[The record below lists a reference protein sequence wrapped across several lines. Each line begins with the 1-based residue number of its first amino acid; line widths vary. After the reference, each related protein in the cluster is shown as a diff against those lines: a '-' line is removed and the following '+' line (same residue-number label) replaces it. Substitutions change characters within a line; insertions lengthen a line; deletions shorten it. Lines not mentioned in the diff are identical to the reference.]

1 MKTQQFATLTAAVA
15 TTAVLGFTGAAQA
28 YSFNSSGIS
37 FSKDTTVK
45 FVMGKSHGSFISSLG
60 IYEVNDGTVDYPSVY
75 KLFWETQKSDNGKA
89 NGWMGTFGP
98 TLTSTTGSAIVT
110 YKFLANKVYTLGLTS
125 YKQIGNKPKQLVGT
139 VFSTT
144 SLNGAFGQGAVFSS
158 TGTDGVT
165 NDGGGL
171 ADYGDKLNVDPI
183 EFKNWDTGAAI
194 SFDDGGNGADKDYND
209 FTFTAAVPEPLTM
222 GGMLLGGAGMA
233 IARKRRNN
241 NIA

>member
-1 MKTQQFATLTAAVA
+1 MKTQKLATLTAAAVA

-37 FSKDTTVK
+37 FNKNTQVT
-45 FVMGKSHGSFISSLG
+45 FTMGRSHGSFISSLG
-60 IYEVNDGTVDYPSVY
+60 IYEVNGATPSKVHD
-75 KLFWETQKSDNGKA
+75 LFWETKKSDNGRDS
-89 NGWMGTFGP
+89 GWMGTFGNAI
-98 TLTSTTGSAIVT
+98 TSATGDIQVT
-110 YKFLANKVYTLGLTS
+110 YTFLANKVYSLGLTS
-125 YKQIGNKPKQLVGT
+125 YKKIGNRPMELVGT

-165 NDGGGL
+165 GDGNFFDSY
-171 ADYGDKLNVDPI
+171 ADNQAVNHD
-183 EFKNWDTGAAI
+183 EFIDITRGAAI
-194 SFDDGGNGADKDYND
+194 SFEDGGNGTDKDYND

-222 GGMLLGGAGMA
+222 GGMLLGAAGMA

>member
-45 FVMGKSHGSFISSLG
+45 FEMGKSHGSFISSLG
-60 IYEVNDGTVDYPSVY
+60 IYQVNGSTPSRVY
-75 KLFWETQKSDNGKA
+75 DLFWETQKSDNGRA
-89 NGWMGTFGP
+89 NGWMGTFGN

-125 YKQIGNKPKQLVGT
+125 YKKIGNKPMQLVGT

-165 NDGGGL
+165 GDGRYF
-171 ADYGDKLNVDPI
+171 DSYGDMQDVNPV
-183 EFKNWDTGAAI
+183 EFTDLTKGAAI

-241 NIA
+241 NVA